1 MQKHSQGKKI
11 SRHISDD
18 LEISS
23 DDSDEKGSD
32 KSGKFGGR
40 KRINA
45 YGRRYYTCESK
56 TRELDEYGITFDLG
70 RGLFLIEKT
79 SIKITQEANM
89 TSHCII

>member
-32 KSGKFGGR
+32 KSGKFGGG

-70 RGLFLIEKT
+70 RGLFLIGKT
-79 SIKITQEANM
+79 SIKIT
-89 TSHCII
+89 